1 MNDSF
6 INALNTQAATNH
18 WIDGIGE
25 NMMNCYTPGYREN
38 KINFRTYLGG
48 IAPDNLL
55 KSTGQGKS
63 TPGTSDE
70 NVYLEGKGFFVIRND
85 KGRVSYTRLGEFKFD
100 GEGVYKTADGQRVQG
115 YILNDKG
122 EIMQGTKPMDADI
135 FNEAAIN
142 GGSVQIPTT
151 DIKLWIDPGNG
162 KYLGKYDEFKI
173 EGDGIVYGKADNGKV
188 KTPLYKIAIMNFHN
202 PQQLFEIKPQQF
214 IETDESGKPVASTGE
229 VRGGLIELSNAGLS
243 GNINFWKMAQTQLSI
258 SNKLVQ
264 TNKQL
269 LQEAIELMSS

>member
-6 INALNTQAATNH
+6 INALNTQVATGH
-18 WIDGIGE
+18 WIKGITE
-25 NMMNCYTPGYREN
+25 NMINCYTPGYREN
-38 KINFRTYLGG
+38 KINFKTYMGG
-48 IAPDNLL
+48 IDPDSVY
-55 KSTGQGKS
+55 KSQSQGKS
-63 TPGTSDE
+63 TPGTADE
-70 NVYLEGKGFFVIRND
+70 NVYLEGKGFFVIRNEQ
-85 KGRVSYTRLGEFKFD
+85 GRISYTRLGEFKFD
-100 GEGVYKTADGQRVQG
+100 GEGVYKTSDGQRVQG

-135 FNEAAIN
+135 FTESTMN

-188 KTPLYKIAIMNFHN
+188 KTPLYKLAIMNFHN
-202 PQQLFEIKPQQF
+202 PQELFEIKPLQF
-214 IETDESGKPVASTGE
+214 IETEESGKPVASTGE
-229 VRGGLIELSNAGLS
+229 VRGGLIEMSNAGLG
-243 GNINFWKMAQTQLSI
+243 GNVNFYKMANTQWSVT
-258 SNKLVQ
+258 NKLIQ

>member
-6 INALNTQAATNH
+6 INALNTQVATRH

-25 NMMNCYTPGYREN
+25 NMVNCYTPGYREN
-38 KINFRTYLGG
+38 KINFRTYMGG
-48 IAPDNLL
+48 IAPDSVL

-63 TPGTSDE
+63 TPGTADE
-70 NVYLEGKGFFVIRND
+70 NVYLEGNGFFVIRNEQ
-85 KGRVSYTRLGEFKFD
+85 GRISYTRLGEFKFD
-100 GEGVYKTADGQRVQG
+100 GEGVYKTSDGQRVQG

-122 EIMQGTKPMDADI
+122 EIMQGTKPVDADI
-135 FNEAAIN
+135 FNESAMN

-151 DIKLWIDPGNG
+151 DIKVWIDPGNG

-202 PQQLFEIKPQQF
+202 PQELFEIKPLQF
-214 IETDESGKPVASTGE
+214 IETEESGKPVVSTGE
-229 VRGGLIELSNAGLS
+229 VRGGLIEMSNAGLS
-243 GNINFWKMAQTQLSI
+243 GNINFFKMAQTQLNI
-258 SNKLVQ
+258 TNKLVQ

-269 LQEAIELMSS
+269 LQEAIELMSN

>member
-6 INALNTQAATNH
+6 VNALNTQAATNH
-18 WIDGIGE
+18 WIDGITE
-25 NMMNCYTPGYREN
+25 NMVNCYTPGYREN
-38 KINFRTYLGG
+38 KINFKTYMGG
-48 IAPDNLL
+48 IAPDSVL
-55 KSTGQGKS
+55 KSTSQGKS

-100 GEGVYKTADGQRVQG
+100 GEGVYKTSDGQRVQG

-202 PQQLFEIKPQQF
+202 PQQLFEIKPQQY

>member
-6 INALNTQAATNH
+6 VNALNTQAATNH
-18 WIDGIGE
+18 WIDGITE
-25 NMMNCYTPGYREN
+25 NMVNCYTPGYREN
-38 KINFRTYLGG
+38 KINFKTYMGG
-48 IAPDNLL
+48 IAPDSVL

-188 KTPLYKIAIMNFHN
+188 KTPLYKIAIMNFRN
-202 PQQLFEIKPQQF
+202 PQQLFDIKPQQF

>member
-6 INALNTQAATNH
+6 INALNTQTMTDH
-18 WIDGIGE
+18 WMEGIGE
-25 NMMNCYTPGYREN
+25 NMINCYTPGYREN
-38 KINFRTYLGG
+38 KINFKTYMGG
-48 IAPDNLL
+48 VAPDSVY
-55 KSTGQGKS
+55 KSSSQGKS

-70 NVYLEGKGFFVIRND
+70 NVYLEGKGFFVIRD
-85 KGRVSYTRLGEFKFD
+85 SAGKIAYTRLGEFKFD
-100 GEGVYKTADGQRVQG
+100 GEGVYKTSDGKRVQG

-135 FNEAAIN
+135 FTEATIN

-173 EGDGIVYGKADNGKV
+173 EGDGIVYGKAENGKV

-202 PQQLFEIKPQQF
+202 PAELFEIKPLQF
-214 IETDESGKPVASTGE
+214 IETDESGKPVCSTGE
-229 VRGGLIELSNAGLS
+229 VRGGLIELSNSSLGK
-243 GNINFWKMAQTQLSI
+243 NINTYKMAQTQWSI
-258 SNKLVQ
+258 TQNLMKTS
-264 TNKQL
+264 KQL
-269 LQEAIELMSS
+269 LQQAMELMSS

>member
-70 NVYLEGKGFFVIRND
+70 NVFLEGKGFFVIKNEQG
-85 KGRVSYTRLGEFKFD
+85 KTSYTRLGEFKFD
-100 GEGVYKTADGQRVQG
+100 GEGVYKTADGKRVQG

-135 FNEAAIN
+135 FTESTLN

-162 KYLGKYDEFKI
+162 KYLGKFDEFKI
-173 EGDGIVYGKADNGKV
+173 EKDGIVYGKADKGKV

-202 PQQLFEIKPQQF
+202 PQELFEIKPGQF
-214 IETDESGKPVASTGE
+214 IETEESGKPVASTGE
-229 VRGGLIELSNAGLS
+229 VRGGLIELSNSSLG
-243 GNINFWKMAQTQLSI
+243 GNINFYKMAQTQWSVT
-258 SNKLVQ
+258 NKLVQ

-269 LQEAIELMSS
+269 LQEAIDLMSN

>member
-6 INALNTQAATNH
+6 VNALNTQAATNH
-18 WIDGIGE
+18 WIDGITE
-25 NMMNCYTPGYREN
+25 NMVNCYTPGYREN
-38 KINFRTYLGG
+38 KINFKTYMGG
-48 IAPDNLL
+48 IAPDSVL

-151 DIKLWIDPGNG
+151 DIKLWIDPRRNG
-162 KYLGKYDEFKI
+162 
-173 EGDGIVYGKADNGKV
+173 
-188 KTPLYKIAIMNFHN
+188 P
-202 PQQLFEIKPQQF
+202 
-214 IETDESGKPVASTGE
+214 GE
-229 VRGGLIELSNAGLS
+229 YVR
-243 GNINFWKMAQTQLSI
+243 F
-258 SNKLVQ
+258 
-264 TNKQL
+264 
-269 LQEAIELMSS
+269 

>member
-18 WIDGIGE
+18 WIEGIGE

-48 IAPDNLL
+48 IAPDSLL

-70 NVYLEGKGFFVIRND
+70 NVFLEGKGFFVIKNEHG
-85 KGRVSYTRLGEFKFD
+85 KTSYTRLGEFKFD
-100 GEGVYKTADGQRVQG
+100 GEGVYKTADGKRVQG

-135 FNEAAIN
+135 FTESTLN

-162 KYLGKYDEFKI
+162 KYLGKFDEFKI
-173 EGDGIVYGKADNGKV
+173 EQDGIVYGKADKGKV

-202 PQQLFEIKPQQF
+202 PQELFEIKPGQF
-214 IETDESGKPVASTGE
+214 IETEESGKPVASTGE
-229 VRGGLIELSNAGLS
+229 VRGGLIELSNSSLG
-243 GNINFWKMAQTQLSI
+243 GNINIYKMAQTQWSVT
-258 SNKLVQ
+258 NKLVQ

-269 LQEAIELMSS
+269 LQEAIDLMSS

>member
-1 MNDSF
+1 MNDAF

-38 KINFRTYLGG
+38 KINFKTYMGG
-48 IAPDNLL
+48 IAPDSVL
-55 KSTGQGKS
+55 KSVGQGKS

-70 NVYLEGKGFFVIRND
+70 NVYLEGKGFFVIKNEQG
-85 KGRVSYTRLGEFKFD
+85 KTSYTRLGEFKFD
-100 GEGVYKTADGQRVQG
+100 GEGVYKTADGKRVQG

-135 FNEAAIN
+135 FTESTLN

-173 EGDGIVYGKADNGKV
+173 EQDGIVYGKADKGKV

-202 PQQLFEIKPQQF
+202 PQELFEIKPGQF
-214 IETDESGKPVASTGE
+214 IETEESGKPVASTGE
-229 VRGGLIELSNAGLS
+229 VRGGLIELSNAGLG
-243 GNINFWKMAQTQLSI
+243 GNINFYKMAQTQWSVT
-258 SNKLVQ
+258 NKLVQ

-269 LQEAIELMSS
+269 LQEAIDLMSN

>member
-70 NVYLEGKGFFVIRND
+70 NVFLEGKGFFVIKNEQG
-85 KGRVSYTRLGEFKFD
+85 KTSYTRLGEFKFD
-100 GEGVYKTADGQRVQG
+100 GEGVYKTADGKRVQG

-135 FNEAAIN
+135 FTESTLN

-162 KYLGKYDEFKI
+162 KYLGKFDEFKI
-173 EGDGIVYGKADNGKV
+173 EKDGIVYGKADKGKV

-202 PQQLFEIKPQQF
+202 PQELFEIKPGQF
-214 IETDESGKPVASTGE
+214 IETEESGKPVASTGE
-229 VRGGLIELSNAGLS
+229 VRGGLIELSNSSLGD
-243 GNINFWKMAQTQLSI
+243 NINFYKMAQTQWSVT
-258 SNKLVQ
+258 NKLVQ

-269 LQEAIELMSS
+269 LQEAIDLMSN

>member
-70 NVYLEGKGFFVIRND
+70 NVFLEGKGFFVIKNEQG
-85 KGRVSYTRLGEFKFD
+85 KTSYTRLGEFKFD
-100 GEGVYKTADGQRVQG
+100 GEGVYKTADGKRVQG

-135 FNEAAIN
+135 FTESTLN

-162 KYLGKYDEFKI
+162 KYLGKFDEFKI
-173 EGDGIVYGKADNGKV
+173 EQDGIVYGKADKGKV

-202 PQQLFEIKPQQF
+202 PQELFEIKPGQF
-214 IETDESGKPVASTGE
+214 IETEESGKPVASTGE
-229 VRGGLIELSNAGLS
+229 VRGGLIELSNSSLG
-243 GNINFWKMAQTQLSI
+243 GNINFYKMAQTQWSVT
-258 SNKLVQ
+258 NKLVQ

-269 LQEAIELMSS
+269 LQEAIDLMSN